1 METVASNF
9 NPLIIQKEEVW
20 KNFDLSVVIPFYKKM
35 KEFRKV
41 FPKNRP
47 YFERNGIEVI
57 IVLDCPNEKE
67 ELLEYVKQYPF
78 INWRIILNDKPHE
91 WRNPAKPLNVGIRHA
106 TKKYVMVCSPESE
119 FLTDA
124 ILILRQS
131 FEDYADTPH
140 YAIGRVCLAD
150 ENDDINITNFN
161 NVYNIPFGSIMVE
174 KKYIDEIHGYDETFA
189 KWGGDDNNI
198 RARLDMIGV
207 EELYLT
213 NAMLIHR
220 DIDNEEGK
228 VRRAD
233 PFVKIPNDALR
244 HFFFPNKAIVNDNDW
259 GKDFDKIIYDWKDN
273 IYAEEQL
280 KEYLKLFPKSNFIKG
295 SNKESIPL
303 LLLVQCYNESK
314 WINDFLN
321 DTAKYFDG
329 VILLDDGSTDN
340 TFEIAHNDKLFL
352 KVKKQR
358 VCFNDLEN
366 RNILLDL
373 SSFFKYEIAAF
384 IDVDERIDSRFSD
397 FRTLLSDEQ
406 ATGYILSFVHLW
418 NDENM
423 YNTEY
428 PITHNGIGF
437 KYRAFRNI
445 GHAHI
450 YSDRG
455 KLHFLP
461 IPTKAKMKVAPIL
474 IKHYST
480 IDAKQRHQKYEFYNI
495 EDTEHSQS
503 CYEHFLNDSAVLDN
517 VINITSNKIVSAFYL
532 LNKISQ

>member
-131 FEDYADTPH
+131 FEDYADTSH
-140 YAIGRVCLAD
+140 YAIGRVCFAD
-150 ENDDINITNFN
+150 ETDDINISNYDTFRS
-161 NVYNIPFGSIMVE
+161 IPFGSIMVE
-174 KKYIDEIHGYDETFA
+174 KKYIDEIHGYDEIFA

-213 NAMLIHR
+213 NVMLIHR
-220 DIDNEEGK
+220 DVDNEESK
-228 VRRAD
+228 IRRAD
-233 PFVKIPNDALR
+233 AFEKLPNDAFR
-244 HFFFPNKAIVNDNDW
+244 HFFFPNKAVVNDNDW

-295 SNKESIPL
+295 SNKERIPL

-384 IDVDERIDSRFSD
+384 IDVDERLDIRFCGLREYLGD
-397 FRTLLSDEQ
+397 IVTDAYLFPF
-406 ATGYILSFVHLW
+406 IHLW
-418 NDENM
+418 DNENT
-423 YNTEY
+423 YNGEY
-428 PITHNGIGF
+428 PGSYNGICLRY
-437 KYRAFRNI
+437 KMFRNI
-445 GHAHI
+445 GHSKI
-450 YSDRG
+450 YSHRG
-455 KLHFLP
+455 KLHFNQA
-461 IPTKAKMKVAPIL
+461 PTMKHTRIAIVL
-474 IKHYST
+474 LKHYGIISHELRT
-480 IDAKQRHQKYEFYNI
+480 RKYKFY
-495 EDTEHSQS
+495 EEADTEHSQPS
-503 CYEHFLNDSAVLDN
+503 YDHFMQKSPILHN
-517 VINITSNKIVSAFYL
+517 VNEITKEKLKESIAL
-532 LNKISQ
+532 LKQ